1 MVTKQGVRESLTNS
15 RGFRMIYEVVDQAT
29 GEVLDQYRE
38 EQDALQVS
46 KDYRQFGFK
55 TIVVKNPDQDLDP
68 RKVVKERY

>member
-1 MVTKQGVRESLTNS
+1 
-15 RGFRMIYEVVDQAT
+15 MIYEVVDQAT